1 MPDNFLENNF
11 ILTTELTPPKGVD
24 LSNSLDKAKS
34 LPTINAFNVTD
45 NHNSNITMSPLGLSK
60 LLIDNNIQPILQMTC
75 RDRNVLALQ
84 SDLLSAYSLGINNIL
99 CMSGES
105 TKYGD
110 HPEAKNVF
118 DINSEQLISIVSKLN
133 SGYDY
138 TDNKLNQNTNFNI
151 GAVFNPGASDIDKE
165 LVKLISK
172 IKNGATFFQTQAI
185 YSINNLDYILE
196 IKKKYNIK
204 IIAGFIPVKSAKMAN
219 FLNTKVPGITVPE
232 TIIEKMKKS
241 HNPKNT
247 CIEISKKIISEIK
260 ASNIFDGIHIMAL
273 GQENII
279 PEITQSKIIS

>member
-1 MPDNFLENNF
+1 MLNNFLENKF
-11 ILTTELTPPKGVD
+11 ILTAELTPPKGVD
-24 LSNSLDKAKS
+24 LSNSLEKVKS

-45 NHNSNITMSPLGLSK
+45 NHNSNMTMSPIGLSK

-105 TKYGD
+105 AAYGD

-151 GAVFNPGASDIDKE
+151 GAVFNPGANDIDKE
-165 LVKLISK
+165 LDKFISK

-185 YSINNLDYILE
+185 YSINTLDYILE

-204 IIAGFIPVKSAKMAN
+204 IIAGFIPVKSEKMAN

-241 HNPKNT
+241 NNPKNT
-247 CIEISKKIISEIK
+247 CIEISKEIISEIK
-260 ASNIFDGIHIMAL
+260 TSTIFDGIHIMAL
-273 GQENII
+273 GWENII
-279 PEITQSKIIS
+279 PKIT